1 VTIRSGLVLRL
12 SHFLLIM
19 LLLLVHV
26 LHTTRLEFVHGFS
39 ALQLLFLVLKLLEVA
54 DVWLDLL
61 LITLNHD
68 IRPISADQDLSGDA

>member
-1 VTIRSGLVLRL
+1 MTIGSGLVLRL

-26 LHTTRLEFVHGFS
+26 LHATRLEFVHGFS
-39 ALQLLFLVLKLLEVA
+39 PLQLLFLVLKLLEVA
-54 DVWLDLL
+54 DVGLDLL

-68 IRPISADQDLSGDA
+68 IRSISADQYLGGDA